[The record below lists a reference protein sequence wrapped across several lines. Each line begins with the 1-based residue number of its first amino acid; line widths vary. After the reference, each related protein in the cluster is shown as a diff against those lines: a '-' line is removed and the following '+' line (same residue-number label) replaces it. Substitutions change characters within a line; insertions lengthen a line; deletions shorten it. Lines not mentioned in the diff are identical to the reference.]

1 MIAAARTP
9 ILMSINKSL
18 LTKVPIWQGFSGRNR
33 LNSHSSHR
41 IRRKR

>member
-1 MIAAARTP
+1 MN
-9 ILMSINKSL
+9 INNSL
-18 LTKVPIWQGFSGRNR
+18 LSKVSVWQGFSGRKR